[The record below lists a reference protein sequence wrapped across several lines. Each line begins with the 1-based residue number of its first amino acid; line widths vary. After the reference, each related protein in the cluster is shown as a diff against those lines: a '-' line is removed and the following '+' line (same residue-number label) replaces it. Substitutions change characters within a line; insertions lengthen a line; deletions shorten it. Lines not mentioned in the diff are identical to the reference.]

1 MLSMAGRG
9 QSLLQTL
16 LLPVC
21 TLPILLPTPL
31 LEPRYFLIPYVLMRA
46 QIVDVPTW
54 GLILEMGWY
63 GVINAAT
70 MWVFLFKERDGAVR
84 FMW

>member
-54 GLILEMGWY
+54 GLFLEVGWY
-63 GVINAAT
+63 SVINAAT
-70 MWVFLFKERDGAVR
+70 MWVFLFKERDGVGR